1 MGGETPRSPSRP
13 LHRVSQPLPQFL
25 RLARWEQTSRRL
37 LSGTAHE
44 ASLLLGRPRKPQ
56 VKGGKAAVTLGPR
69 RSA

>member
-44 ASLLLGRPRKPQ
+44 ASLLLG
-56 VKGGKAAVTLGPR
+56 
-69 RSA
+69 

>member
-1 MGGETPRSPSRP
+1 MGSETPRSPSRP

-25 RLARWEQTSRRL
+25 RSAKWEQTSWRL
-37 LSGTAHE
+37 LSGMAHE
-44 ASLLLGRPRKPQ
+44 YSLLLGRPRKPQ